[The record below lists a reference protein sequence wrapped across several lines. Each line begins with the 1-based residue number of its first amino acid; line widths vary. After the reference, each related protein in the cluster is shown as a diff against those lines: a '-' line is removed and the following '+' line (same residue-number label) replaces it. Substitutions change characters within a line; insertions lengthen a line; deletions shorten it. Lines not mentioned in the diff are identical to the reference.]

1 MEYIPFKLNNGEDK
15 KLIIWDC
22 PAPARAVMLIIH
34 GMSEHIERYSR
45 LAKALNKSGIAVAG
59 FNLAGHGEELSKD
72 NIGVFGPDGWN
83 NMMCDVSNAH
93 DILKSKYPDIPLVML
108 GHSMGSFL
116 LRCYIMRFEDKLP
129 DMLVLSGTGYYGKTI
144 VRLGYVLAGLISL
157 FTGKYKPSKLIS
169 SIVFPKD
176 KKAKTAFD
184 WLSRD
189 TLEVERYIKDPLCGF
204 PLSSGSYR
212 DFFGGLM
219 MLTYEGSNNAVKPN
233 MPVLFISGEMDP
245 VGKGNGVK
253 KVAGNYN
260 KSGYK
265 NISVKLYPE
274 ARHEL
279 FNELNRDSVTEELTM
294 WIDDSIEKISQAAQ
308 Q

>member
-1 MEYIPFKLNNGEDK
+1 MENIPFKLNNGEVK

-22 PAPARAVMLIIH
+22 SAPARAVMLIIH

-83 NMMCDVSNAH
+83 NMMGDVSNAH

-129 DMLVLSGTGYYGKTI
+129 DMLVSWYRITENNSKAWLCTG
-144 VRLGYVLAGLISL
+144 GLISL
-157 FTGKYKPSKLIS
+157 FTERCHLLIS

-176 KKAKTAFD
+176 KKANRLD
-184 WLSRD
+184 WL
-189 TLEVERYIKDPLCGF
+189 P
-204 PLSSGSYR
+204 
-212 DFFGGLM
+212 
-219 MLTYEGSNNAVKPN
+219 
-233 MPVLFISGEMDP
+233 
-245 VGKGNGVK
+245 
-253 KVAGNYN
+253 
-260 KSGYK
+260 
-265 NISVKLYPE
+265 
-274 ARHEL
+274 
-279 FNELNRDSVTEELTM
+279 
-294 WIDDSIEKISQAAQ
+294 
-308 Q
+308 

>member
-1 MEYIPFKLNNGEDK
+1 MDNIPFKLNNGEDK
-15 KLIIWDC
+15 KLTIWDC

-59 FNLAGHGEELSKD
+59 FNLAGHGVELSKD
-72 NIGVFGPDGWN
+72 NIGVFGTDGWN
-83 NMMCDVSNAH
+83 NMIADVSNAY
-93 DILKSKYPDIPLVML
+93 DILKSKYPGIPLIML

-116 LRCYIMRFEDKLP
+116 LRCYIMRFENKLP
-129 DMLVLSGTGYYGKTI
+129 DMLVLSGTGYYDKTI
-144 VRLGYVLAGLISL
+144 VRLGSALAGFMSI
-157 FTGKYKPSKLIS
+157 FTGKDKPSKLIS
-169 SIVFPKD
+169 SLVFPKD

-189 TLEVERYIKDPLCGF
+189 AFEVERYIKDPICGF
-204 PLSSGSYR
+204 PLSSGAYK

-219 MLTYEGSNNAVKPN
+219 ALTNEGLNKAAKPN

-245 VGKGNGVK
+245 IGKGDGVK
-253 KVAGNYN
+253 KVANN
-260 KSGYK
+260 FIKSGYK
-265 NISVKLYPE
+265 NVHVKLYPE

-294 WIDDSIEKISQAAQ
+294 WIDDNIEKFSEAAQ
-308 Q
+308 